1 MGNQIVP
8 GTGPAKWPTLSN
20 PLSACLAPERNLEA
34 NNLAFNK
41 VEIAASE
48 LINLTLATA
57 YHTSV
62 VVNGEEFFF
71 SDSGIFTD
79 RALNSHQ
86 CKPSER
92 IELGFSEKTGSQLLR
107 ALQPYFK
114 SGTYD
119 LVRKNCNSFTDCA
132 IYYLLGQRLERRF
145 CALEKLG
152 QANTDLLSQLTKGMY
167 TPNPVVDDFQVEDI
181 LSALRQLKDKDDQD
195 DPGTTRPKPALMVGS
210 RVTVVCS
217 TKAPELNGQGA
228 TVHRYNPMNGRWEAI
243 VHMSGKVKAFRAENL
258 RPAGELVLETGDRIL
273 VRGLKKETGKA
284 HNGTEGEVIRYM
296 HEVSR
301 YEIQLNNCERAISL
315 KAENLQKIET

>member
-1 MGNQIVP
+1 MGN
-8 GTGPAKWPTLSN
+8 TLDSIPLN
-20 PLSACLAPERNLEA
+20 PLATCNCNVPDKAAEA
-34 NNLAFNK
+34 NGVAFNK
-41 VEIAASE
+41 VELAASE
-48 LINLTLATA
+48 LLSLKFATA

-62 VVNGEEFFF
+62 LVNGEEFFF

-86 CKPSER
+86 TKPSER
-92 IELGFSEKTGSQLLR
+92 IELGYSDKTGTQLLQ
-107 ALQPYFK
+107 ALQPHFK

-119 LVRKNCNSFTDCA
+119 LVRKNCNSFSDCA

-152 QANTDLLSQLTKGMY
+152 QANTDLLSQMTKGMY
-167 TPNPVVDDFQVEDI
+167 KPNPAVDDFQVEDI
-181 LSALRQLKDKDDQD
+181 LGALRQFKDKDDQD
-195 DPGTTRPKPALMVGS
+195 DPATTRPKPALMVGS
-210 RVTVVCS
+210 RVTVVGL
-217 TKAPELNGQGA
+217 TKTPELNGQGA

-243 VHMSGKVKAFRAENL
+243 VHLCGKVKAFRAENL
-258 RPAGELVLETGDRIL
+258 RPAGELVLETGDRII

-296 HEVSR
+296 HEVSG
-301 YEIQLNNCERAISL
+301 YEVQLNNCERAISL